1 MTMSLFCWATCKCQR
16 RNKWYQDRCQ
26 SPVHQSS
33 FPLPLRSWWQERPGQ
48 QLSTWSCR
56 QEDPKRKIWDRIF
69 VVGLRMAVRCV
80 SVWDMDWWNFIGHIY
95 IYDFQSQPFKSC
107 GPLPTTML
115 CSFAHLH
122 NELHAGTTVVL
133 LPKGSFLLW
142 VVAKP
147 KLLRRNGR
155 VSWSGAPKLAQIL
168 VGKCGQIWDNANRYT
183 KYKICVKICHSM
195 LHMSYVW
202 NNPLNFQTKI
212 NIYQHVSFLIFDVRI
227 QQIKPWGTA
236 TRSCHWWCPCSP
248 AWRTS
253 ATVWKSG
260 RTGVILQLGHDK
272 RNGKHVELWKRVQ
285 RHETSFLISSK

>member
-1 MTMSLFCWATCKCQR
+1 MPITGPSIFFSSSFAKLVARKARAATLHMVLPARRPKAEDMRPNICCWSPHGCSVCQR
-16 RNKWYQDRCQ
+16 VGHGLMEFY
-26 SPVHQSS
+26 
-33 FPLPLRSWWQERPGQ
+33 RSY
-48 QLSTWSCR
+48 
-56 QEDPKRKIWDRIF
+56 
-69 VVGLRMAVRCV
+69 
-80 SVWDMDWWNFIGHIY
+80 IY

>member
-1 MTMSLFCWATCKCQR
+1 MIFNHSPSNHVDLYPQPCSARLLTCTTNFTLAPLSSCCRKGRSFYGSLLSQNCCGEMAGSA
-16 RNKWYQDRCQ
+16 D
-26 SPVHQSS
+26 
-33 FPLPLRSWWQERPGQ
+33 LP
-48 QLSTWSCR
+48 
-56 QEDPKRKIWDRIF
+56 
-69 VVGLRMAVRCV
+69 
-80 SVWDMDWWNFIGHIY
+80 
-95 IYDFQSQPFKSC
+95 
-107 GPLPTTML
+107 
-115 CSFAHLH
+115 
-122 NELHAGTTVVL
+122 
-133 LPKGSFLLW
+133 
-142 VVAKP
+142 
-147 KLLRRNGR
+147 
-155 VSWSGAPKLAQIL
+155 GAPKLAQFS

-183 KYKICVKICHSM
+183 KYKICVKICHNM

-236 TRSCHWWCPCSP
+236 TRSCHRWCPCSP